1 VTEATLAIDLG
12 TSNTVAALRRPDG
25 RTEQVLFD
33 GSPVLPSAVFAQDA
47 DTLLVGRDAL
57 HAAGAAPERLE
68 PNPKLRIDD
77 GSVLLGD
84 EVSVPELFAAVL
96 RRVAAEADR
105 CTPGDVGT
113 VVLTHP
119 AAWASR
125 RRQVLLDAA
134 RRAGLSDPVLLAEPI
149 AAARAHRAHS
159 DSDTVVPLIV
169 YDLGGGTH
177 DVSVVHDD
185 QVLASD
191 GLPDTGGLDIDAA
204 ILAHLDATYRH
215 RNPDA
220 WTRLR
225 QPANAADQ
233 RHQRH
238 LLDQVRTAKEL
249 LSRSAQTFVHLPLLD
264 LDAPLGREQLDAIAQ
279 PLIDRTVRAT
289 RAALATAGL
298 DVPPRA
304 ALYLTG
310 GASRMPLVA
319 STLHR
324 ALRIPPT
331 VTEQPELAVAHGA
344 LLAVH
349 GDAARRGTVHG
360 AAARSGA
367 VHGAAARRGAVHGAA
382 ARRGPAPRS
391 SAARPSL
398 RSDATADEP
407 AESDVAP
414 SGGHTD
420 SPLPTPP
427 ESHQQRVATDARP
440 DESERVPVPV
450 SVTLLA
456 GGLLFTAMLIYLAG
470 DRLAGDPALAWAA
483 IVVLCVGNVLG
494 AGGFWFGAWCLL
506 ERFGRDGARAFR
518 SANVIAVGYYVVT
531 TVALLIHAG

>member
-1 VTEATLAIDLG
+1 
-12 TSNTVAALRRPDG
+12 
-25 RTEQVLFD
+25 
-33 GSPVLPSAVFAQDA
+33 
-47 DTLLVGRDAL
+47 
-57 HAAGAAPERLE
+57 
-68 PNPKLRIDD
+68 
-77 GSVLLGD
+77 
-84 EVSVPELFAAVL
+84 VSVPELFAAVL

-119 AAWASR
+119 AAWGTR
-125 RRQVLLDAA
+125 RREVLLDAA
-134 RRAGLSDPVLLAEPI
+134 RHAGLSDPVLLAEPI

-249 LSRSAQTFVHLPLLD
+249 LSRSAQTFVHVPLLD

-349 GDAARRGTVHG
+349 G
-360 AAARSGA
+360 
-367 VHGAAARRGAVHGAA
+367 AA

-407 AESDVAP
+407 AESDVAS

-420 SPLPTPP
+420 SPRPTPP